1 MDHAPQLIERSTEI
15 TAHTTDDSG
24 RRVYW
29 ALAYAEETP
38 DSFNTT
44 LARGAF
50 NGTTVDDFRILMS
63 HQRDADPVAKP
74 VELEYSPDGLMVGFV
89 FAETERAA
97 EVEHLVAGGFYR
109 AVSIGFIAAAEDTY
123 VRSDGV
129 TVYRAAKLR
138 ELSIVNVPSSAGA
151 LIDLTR
157 AADETTADDTAE
169 AADPWTGTDA
179 HDLAAPTVATASR
192 LALLARLRQLR

>member
-15 TAHTTDDSG
+15 TAHTTDGEG

-63 HQRDADPVAKP
+63 HQRNEDPVAKP

-109 AVSIGFIAAAEDTY
+109 SVSVGFTASEEDTFL
-123 VRSDGV
+123 RSDGV
-129 TVYRAAKLR
+129 IVYRAAKLR

-157 AADETTADDTAE
+157 AAEVEAAE
-169 AADPWTGTDA
+169 PADPWTGTDA
-179 HDLAAPTVATASR
+179 HDLAAAPTVANASR